1 MRIKFKW
8 QEGNEY
14 KWFNTYQELVDE
26 LRKGNVDEDNE
37 SSDDFL
43 INESYELGEWE
54 YVEE

>member
-1 MRIKFKW
+1 MKIKFKW

-14 KWFNTYQELVDE
+14 KWFNTYEELVDE

-54 YVEE
+54 YVGE

>member
-1 MRIKFKW
+1 MKIKFKW

-14 KWFNTYQELVDE
+14 KWFNTYEELVDE